1 MKFSMIFL
9 PNLIKIRRIKSY
21 NNMKKLIIV
30 FKTLN
35 KELFAIFAN
44 NLVISLQNALTEKNQ
59 LIINKKV
66 KLKSYVIYVNNQD
79 IQHPNVRLKT
89 VSINR
94 KVKLKLYAIYVNNQ
108 DIQHPNV
115 QLKTGSFKIKDA
127 QDITQLIQAMHKK
140 I

>member
-9 PNLIKIRRIKSY
+9 PNLLKIRRIKSY

-79 IQHPNVRLKT
+79 IQHPNVRPKT

-140 I
+140 V

>member
-1 MKFSMIFL
+1 MILL
-9 PNLIKIRRIKSY
+9 PNLNKIRRIKSY
-21 NNMKKLIIV
+21 NNMKKIIIV

-35 KELFAIFAN
+35 KELFAIFVE
-44 NLVISLQNALTEKNQ
+44 NLVISLRNALTGKNQ

-79 IQHPNVRLKT
+79 IQHPNVRPKT
-89 VSINR
+89 VIINR

-127 QDITQLIQAMHKK
+127 RVITQLILAMHKK
-140 I
+140 V

>member
-35 KELFAIFAN
+35 KELFAIFAE

>member
-1 MKFSMIFL
+1 MILL
-9 PNLIKIRRIKSY
+9 PNLNKIRRIKSY
-21 NNMKKLIIV
+21 NNMKKIIIV

-35 KELFAIFAN
+35 KELFAIFVE
-44 NLVISLQNALTEKNQ
+44 NLVISLRNALTGKNQ

-79 IQHPNVRLKT
+79 IQHPNVRPKT

-115 QLKTGSFKIKDA
+115 QRKTGSFKIKDA
-127 QDITQLIQAMHKK
+127 RVITQLILAMHKK
-140 I
+140 V

>member
-35 KELFAIFAN
+35 KELFAIFVE
-44 NLVISLQNALTEKNQ
+44 NLVISLRNALTGKNQ

-79 IQHPNVRLKT
+79 I
-89 VSINR
+89 
-94 KVKLKLYAIYVNNQ
+94 
-108 DIQHPNV
+108 
-115 QLKTGSFKIKDA
+115 
-127 QDITQLIQAMHKK
+127 
-140 I
+140 

>member
-9 PNLIKIRRIKSY
+9 PNLLKIRRIKSY

-44 NLVISLQNALTEKNQ
+44 NLVISLQNALTGKNQ

-79 IQHPNVRLKT
+79 IQHPNVRPKT

-127 QDITQLIQAMHKK
+127 RVITQLILAMHKK
-140 I
+140 V

>member
-79 IQHPNVRLKT
+79 I
-89 VSINR
+89 
-94 KVKLKLYAIYVNNQ
+94 
-108 DIQHPNV
+108 
-115 QLKTGSFKIKDA
+115 
-127 QDITQLIQAMHKK
+127 
-140 I
+140 

>member
-9 PNLIKIRRIKSY
+9 PNLLKIRRIKSY

>member
-35 KELFAIFAN
+35 KELFAIFAE

-79 IQHPNVRLKT
+79 I
-89 VSINR
+89 
-94 KVKLKLYAIYVNNQ
+94 
-108 DIQHPNV
+108 
-115 QLKTGSFKIKDA
+115 
-127 QDITQLIQAMHKK
+127 
-140 I
+140 

>member
-9 PNLIKIRRIKSY
+9 PNLLKIRRIKSY

-44 NLVISLQNALTEKNQ
+44 NLVISLQNALTGKNQ

-79 IQHPNVRLKT
+79 I
-89 VSINR
+89 
-94 KVKLKLYAIYVNNQ
+94 
-108 DIQHPNV
+108 
-115 QLKTGSFKIKDA
+115 
-127 QDITQLIQAMHKK
+127 
-140 I
+140 

>member
-9 PNLIKIRRIKSY
+9 PNLLKIRRIKSY

-44 NLVISLQNALTEKNQ
+44 NLVISLQNALTGKNQ

-79 IQHPNVRLKT
+79 IQHPNVRPKT

-140 I
+140 V

>member
-1 MKFSMIFL
+1 MILL
-9 PNLIKIRRIKSY
+9 PNLNKIRRIKSY

-35 KELFAIFAN
+35 KELFAIFVE
-44 NLVISLQNALTEKNQ
+44 NLVISLRNALTGKNQ

-127 QDITQLIQAMHKK
+127 RVITQLILAMHKK
-140 I
+140 V

>member
-1 MKFSMIFL
+1 MILL
-9 PNLIKIRRIKSY
+9 PNLNKIRRIKSY
-21 NNMKKLIIV
+21 NNMKKIIIV

-35 KELFAIFAN
+35 KELFAIFVE
-44 NLVISLQNALTEKNQ
+44 NLVISLRNALTGKNQ

-79 IQHPNVRLKT
+79 IQHPNVRPKT

-127 QDITQLIQAMHKK
+127 RVITQLILAMHKK
-140 I
+140 V

>member
-1 MKFSMIFL
+1 MILL
-9 PNLIKIRRIKSY
+9 PNLNKIRRIKSY

-35 KELFAIFAN
+35 KELFAIFAE

-79 IQHPNVRLKT
+79 IQHPNVRPKT

>member
-1 MKFSMIFL
+1 MILL
-9 PNLIKIRRIKSY
+9 PNLNKIRRIKSY

-127 QDITQLIQAMHKK
+127 RVITQLILAMHKK
-140 I
+140 V

>member
-1 MKFSMIFL
+1 MILL
-9 PNLIKIRRIKSY
+9 PNLNKIRRIKSY

-35 KELFAIFAN
+35 KELFAIFVE
-44 NLVISLQNALTEKNQ
+44 NLVISLRNALTGKNQ

-79 IQHPNVRLKT
+79 IQHPNVRPKT

-127 QDITQLIQAMHKK
+127 RVITQLILAMHKK
-140 I
+140 V